1 MEDSI
6 EYQIFIGCND
16 SQLNDEVV
24 NENELNEM
32 LSEFFMRK
40 RIDFS
45 MLSAKGGFLHEN
57 GSFVTENTL
66 CVNIIG
72 GSDLD
77 IVKLA
82 KSLSMYMNQ
91 ECSLI
96 IRHSLKNWFQ

>member
-24 NENELNEM
+24 NENELKEM
-32 LSEFFMRK
+32 LSEFFTRK
-40 RIDFS
+40 KIGFS

-66 CVNIIG
+66 CVSIIG

-77 IVKLA
+77 IVKFA

-96 IRHSLKNWFQ
+96 IRHSLKIGFR